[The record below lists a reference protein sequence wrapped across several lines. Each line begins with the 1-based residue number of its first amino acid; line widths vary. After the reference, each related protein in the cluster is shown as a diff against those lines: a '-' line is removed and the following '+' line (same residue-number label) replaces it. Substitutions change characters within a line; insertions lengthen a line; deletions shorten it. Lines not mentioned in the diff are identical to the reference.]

1 MAVRLAQAF
10 VIAALIL
17 LLIYGADASGTNTTE
32 EKTGFIPLDTM
43 TRGIVFGGGAVVLST
58 AAFFVSLNERSML
71 VSILLIIRWYS
82 YGYRR
87 SNGGTSGKPTYG
99 SSCICRSNRRTGP
112 CIVGISI
119 GNNKVSKKEERD
131 SKISIIVTNL
141 DVKTFST
148 IIIWPT
154 VTSVSKL

>member
-71 VSILLIIRWYS
+71 VSILLII
-82 YGYRR
+82 
-87 SNGGTSGKPTYG
+87 NGILMAIGGVMVVLLENRPMAAATY
-99 SSCICRSNRRTGP
+99 TGP
-112 CIVGISI
+112 IVVLVLALWVLALGII
-119 GNNKVSKKEERD
+119 KLVRRKKE
-131 SKISIIVTNL
+131 T
-141 DVKTFST
+141 VKSA
-148 IIIWPT
+148 
-154 VTSVSKL
+154 

>member
-17 LLIYGADASGTNTTE
+17 LLIYGADASGTSATE

-71 VSILLIIRWYS
+71 VSILLII
-82 YGYRR
+82 
-87 SNGGTSGKPTYG
+87 NGILMAIGGV
-99 SSCICRSNRRTGP
+99 IVVLLENRPMSVAAYTGP
-112 CIVGISI
+112 IVVLVLALWVLALGII
-119 GNNKVSKKEERD
+119 KLVRRKKE
-131 SKISIIVTNL
+131 T
-141 DVKTFST
+141 VKSA
-148 IIIWPT
+148 
-154 VTSVSKL
+154 

>member
-43 TRGIVFGGGAVVLST
+43 TRGILFGGGAVVLST

-71 VSILLIIRWYS
+71 VSILLII
-82 YGYRR
+82 
-87 SNGGTSGKPTYG
+87 NGILMAIGGVMVVLLE
-99 SSCICRSNRRTGP
+99 NRPMAVAAYTGP
-112 CIVGISI
+112 IVVLVLALWVLALGII
-119 GNNKVSKKEERD
+119 KLVRRKKE
-131 SKISIIVTNL
+131 T
-141 DVKTFST
+141 VK
-148 IIIWPT
+148 PA
-154 VTSVSKL
+154 